1 MAHSDGQQ
9 GQQHGCSRGM
19 QRSLERAFGRRKA
32 VVGIVHVELLAFS
45 IRKRKEKKG
54 MRINAQHNVPSNHH
68 ECTCGEPYI
77 RGSF

>member
-9 GQQHGCSRGM
+9 GQHAAPGRGM

-45 IRKRKEKKG
+45 IRKKEKKG